1 MLERSNQVSVCV
13 TTAGGLQSSYNN
25 FFEIKKKLAE
35 RQNKIGDHRGV
46 KYICI
51 INNKTLAIVKRLVD
65 GGFQV
70 KHIKSLP
77 LMSFVLTD
85 KEVGATIEKMERGKL
100 VQSILF
106 VNEPQYVK
114 HFNTIFEELWE
125 NGVDAKHRLEDI
137 EAGRETDEELADA
150 K

>member
-1 MLERSNQVSVCV
+1 LHNNSSRPTIQ
-13 TTAGGLQSSYNN
+13 LQR

-35 RQNKIGDHRGV
+35 RQNKSGDQRGV
-46 KYICI
+46 KYIYI
-51 INNKTLAIVKRLVD
+51 INNKTLAIVKRRVD

-70 KHIKSLP
+70 RHIKSLP
-77 LMSFVLTD
+77 PMSFVLTD
-85 KEVGATIEKMERGKL
+85 KEVEATIEKMERGKL

-125 NGVDAKHRLEDI
+125 NEIDAKHRIEDI

-150 K
+150 Q

>member
-1 MLERSNQVSVCV
+1 
-13 TTAGGLQSSYNN
+13 
-25 FFEIKKKLAE
+25 
-35 RQNKIGDHRGV
+35 
-46 KYICI
+46 
-51 INNKTLAIVKRLVD
+51 
-65 GGFQV
+65 
-70 KHIKSLP
+70 
-77 LMSFVLTD
+77 MSFVLTD
-85 KEVGATIEKMERGKL
+85 KEVGDTIEKMERGKL

-137 EAGRETDEELADA
+137 EAARETDEELEDA